1 MSLMKSLLELPQ
13 RRRPLG
19 ITGIIETV
27 AEQNERVTI
36 RQLPD
41 GDPFPGR
48 MEGREDQRIRLSVPS
63 AKITDFM
70 LGAPVEVQCEQFL
83 YLGVILSLEDAVLV
97 VGIEHAMDRA
107 ALTAIRNVWHDSPE
121 L

>member
-1 MSLMKSLLELPQ
+1 MPLLRSRLKLPQ
-13 RRRPLG
+13 LRRPLR
-19 ITGIIETV
+19 ITAIIETV
-27 AEQNERVTI
+27 AEQNEWVTI

-41 GDPFPGR
+41 GDPLPGR
-48 MEGREDQRIRLSVPS
+48 MEGREEQRIRLSVPS

-70 LGAPVEVQCEQFL
+70 VGAPLEVLCEQFL
-83 YLGVILSLEDAVLV
+83 YLGVVLGFEDSVIL

-121 L
+121 V